1 MLATLVAVVGL
12 AALTPLAKLAA
23 LRTVS
28 LALVLAAF
36 VTLDTLVTL
45 AAAAVV
51 AAVALGIALPL
62 QCREGGGCAGIK
74 VGDSVFGSFVGRCGL
89 ISASVACR
97 LRFGVEEGLEAS
109 KVRFWF

>member
-51 AAVALGIALPL
+51 TAVALGIALPL